1 MWDKNE
7 KNYDA
12 AHHKQAQL
20 WGKHGGG
27 KTATPPPRGGRTAN
41 SMPGHRPQGR
51 HKRNQPNAGFILF
64 GHERGP
70 IFYSSCCMAHVI
82 YSGAFGVMKFIQQQA
97 MECFSM
103 DSGGANH
110 VPPLRCRSPR
120 RPVRGLGLGRSS
132 GGALH
137 EHDGHHFYSGPCAP
151 LIYSPKTQI
160 YFIHYAFPG
169 AEFREAN
176 FESQFRELRSLMLE
190 LGSVQGSEL

>member
-1 MWDKNE
+1 MYKVNRQDKTIRV
-7 KNYDA
+7 
-12 AHHKQAQL
+12 L
-20 WGKHGGG
+20 
-27 KTATPPPRGGRTAN
+27 
-41 SMPGHRPQGR
+41 S
-51 HKRNQPNAGFILF
+51 L
-64 GHERGP
+64 
-70 IFYSSCCMAHVI
+70 
-82 YSGAFGVMKFIQQQA
+82 GVMKFIQQQA

-169 AEFREAN
+169 AESRSGAFNVAFIPVIYVADLPRLDWSAWGFRSNPHRSFPAVLV
-176 FESQFRELRSLMLE
+176 FESPQTSNRSPKPNRR
-190 LGSVQGSEL
+190 G

>member
-1 MWDKNE
+1 
-7 KNYDA
+7 
-12 AHHKQAQL
+12 
-20 WGKHGGG
+20 
-27 KTATPPPRGGRTAN
+27 
-41 SMPGHRPQGR
+41 
-51 HKRNQPNAGFILF
+51 
-64 GHERGP
+64 
-70 IFYSSCCMAHVI
+70 MAHVI

-151 LIYSPKTQI
+151 LIYSPKTKI
-160 YFIHYAFPG
+160 YLIHYAFPG
-169 AEFREAN
+169 ADPAA
-176 FESQFRELRSLMLE
+176 SAQSYS
-190 LGSVQGSEL
+190 GSGSRL

>member
-1 MWDKNE
+1 
-7 KNYDA
+7 
-12 AHHKQAQL
+12 
-20 WGKHGGG
+20 
-27 KTATPPPRGGRTAN
+27 
-41 SMPGHRPQGR
+41 
-51 HKRNQPNAGFILF
+51 
-64 GHERGP
+64 
-70 IFYSSCCMAHVI
+70 MAHVI

-169 AEFREAN
+169 AEVAASDGDGAGGGDEVRAV
-176 FESQFRELRSLMLE
+176 ESGPTLMRLIRHK
-190 LGSVQGSEL
+190 GAIGPVVS

>member
-1 MWDKNE
+1 
-7 KNYDA
+7 
-12 AHHKQAQL
+12 
-20 WGKHGGG
+20 
-27 KTATPPPRGGRTAN
+27 
-41 SMPGHRPQGR
+41 
-51 HKRNQPNAGFILF
+51 
-64 GHERGP
+64 
-70 IFYSSCCMAHVI
+70 MAHVI

-97 MECFSM
+97 MECFSVN
-103 DSGGANH
+103 SGGANH

-169 AEFREAN
+169 ADPVRGI
-176 FESQFRELRSLMLE
+176 LRPPGAQSTRP
-190 LGSVQGSEL
+190 GSYKRASVVLKLFWVC